1 LGNVKPSN
9 VSGQGNAGHSE
20 ISSVNKKKGVVMPS
34 TEREEP
40 NIVLSLGG
48 GKESKKL
55 L

>member
-1 LGNVKPSN
+1 VDGVTLVILKYLPS
-9 VSGQGNAGHSE
+9 
-20 ISSVNKKKGVVMPS
+20 IKKKGVVMPS

>member
-1 LGNVKPSN
+1 VDGVTLVILKYLPS
-9 VSGQGNAGHSE
+9 
-20 ISSVNKKKGVVMPS
+20 IKKGVVMPS